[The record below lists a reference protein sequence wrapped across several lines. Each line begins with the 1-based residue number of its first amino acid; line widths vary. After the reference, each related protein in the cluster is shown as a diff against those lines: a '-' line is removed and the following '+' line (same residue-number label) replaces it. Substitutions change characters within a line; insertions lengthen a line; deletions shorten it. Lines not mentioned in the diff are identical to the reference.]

1 VVPSEKIGFLIPACN
16 RVRGAARGTMGTG
29 PDLEEDT
36 LEVSGGVGAEADIT
50 GAAGSGSAL
59 TIDTEDMGEHAEATS
74 GT

>member
-1 VVPSEKIGFLIPACN
+1 
-16 RVRGAARGTMGTG
+16 MGTG

-59 TIDTEDMGEHAEATS
+59 TIDTEDMVEHAEATS